1 MEDQEIV
8 IKTVTVIEKVK
19 VSEMNERESK
29 IYWAGYHRG
38 GYDKFHGRVVAFV
51 LAVIIVAFILTN
63 LMPL

>member
-38 GYDKFHGRVVAFV
+38 GYDKFHGRALSVVSFI
-51 LAVIIVAFILTN
+51 VIIIILFFK
-63 LMPL
+63 

>member
-38 GYDKFHGRVVAFV
+38 GYDKLKGRSFAV
-51 LAVIIVAFILTN
+51 LFFILLVIT
-63 LMPL
+63 MFI